1 MNIPLYFFCVLDTVR
16 LVKERI
22 ILERETEIIGNLTV
36 GFWVSGQNVILKSSL
51 NNKQPYN
58 TLSKQVCLLC

>member
-1 MNIPLYFFCVLDTVR
+1 MNSPLYFFCGLDTVR

-36 GFWVSGQNVILKSSL
+36 GFWVFG
-51 NNKQPYN
+51 
-58 TLSKQVCLLC
+58 